1 MPQRKR
7 FIAVAGNIGAGKTE
21 LVGFLCRRYGL
32 TPFFE
37 PNDTN
42 PYLADFYKDMKAWAF
57 QSQIYFLTHKFRL
70 HRELEKSPGPVVQ
83 DRTIYEDAEIF
94 ARNLYQQRLMS
105 KRDWQTYCELY
116 DVISKSL
123 EPPDIMIYLQA
134 GVRTLRKRIKGRG
147 RAMEADMPV
156 NYLKRLNSF
165 YEDWFSRYTLSP
177 VLRIST
183 DKLDYVTDLVD
194 QLDLLKQIE
203 KYL

>member
-1 MPQRKR
+1 
-7 FIAVAGNIGAGKTE
+7 
-21 LVGFLCRRYGL
+21 
-32 TPFFE
+32 
-37 PNDTN
+37 
-42 PYLADFYKDMKAWAF
+42 
-57 QSQIYFLTHKFRL
+57 
-70 HRELEKSPGPVVQ
+70 
-83 DRTIYEDAEIF
+83 
-94 ARNLYQQRLMS
+94 
-105 KRDWQTYCELY
+105 
-116 DVISKSL
+116 
-123 EPPDIMIYLQA
+123 MIYLQA